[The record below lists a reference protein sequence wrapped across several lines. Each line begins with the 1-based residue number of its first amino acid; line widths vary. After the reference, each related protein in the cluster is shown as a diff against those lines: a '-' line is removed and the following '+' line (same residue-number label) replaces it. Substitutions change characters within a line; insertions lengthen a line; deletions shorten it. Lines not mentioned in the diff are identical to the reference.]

1 MKTAILESSRRSFA
15 VLKMYNFGSVLLQ
28 APFIGPTTNGLVTP
42 KFNGVIS
49 KQACISSTIPVKA
62 SNDVGVP
69 VSRQML
75 SPVKAP
81 QTSTS
86 TSSSSA
92 TTLFPQKH
100 KKISFGITTPKPF
113 QAVQNQMPQ
122 PVQTQDSTGSSAM
135 TSSPR
140 IVMHIKNGKVTTI
153 EKSPDGKSKV
163 VKGSPRKQSTLV
175 PYDDDSDSAGEGT
188 SKEVEKKPGDRGPRV
203 ALNFSDQEKEN
214 HISEKISQG
223 AFNMFT
229 SSSSPAKNSPK
240 REKGENHVE
249 GLPHKTSTST
259 TVKPGGLDSVVLPRW
274 DLTLKLNRDSSS
286 GLKKMSI
293 DTQSPTK
300 VNSTTSSWFVQAK
313 DSAPSPSLASCSSNN
328 SNHSVNSTTEWS
340 VEPDSKANISVDRK
354 PQTPSSGWTVT
365 QSPPKGK
372 KGLLVRSESLE
383 DSPKRV
389 KKLKRSSSLE
399 PVLTRVEPVLTN
411 GDGPHSLDGFSERTS
426 VKKSGDPL
434 EARADL
440 SCRLGL
446 NPDQVPNCNGPS
458 SVKESSRLDFPPCSK
473 NSPDEETADQKGHRI
488 YSDKR
493 PLLESEDSPSVEKV
507 HKKHKKKKHKRDKDG
522 ERSKVKYTELQESM
536 TSEDGQSRRKHKKKK
551 KHKRSHD
558 YSDSDRKEKRRR
570 EREDSD
576 SDHKRKRHSNGH
588 NSDDDGLST
597 RKRKKSESSDSEYT
611 WEERTKETLL
621 KEKSES
627 FSQSSD
633 KPSEYC
639 WVLSGIFNGD
649 DTCLDRNPK
658 GRLGMSDVSLPA

>member
-1 MKTAILESSRRSFA
+1 MLFCTY
-15 VLKMYNFGSVLLQ
+15 MYNCGSLFLQ

-42 KFNGVIS
+42 KFNGVIG
-49 KQACISSTIPVKA
+49 KQTCSTSAKPVKA

-69 VSRQML
+69 VPRQML

-92 TTLFPQKH
+92 TTLLPQKH
-100 KKISFGITTPKPF
+100 KKISFGIATPKPF

-122 PVQTQDSTGSSAM
+122 PMQTQDSVGSSN
-135 TSSPR
+135 TLTTSPR

-163 VKGSPRKQSTLV
+163 VKGSPKRQSMLV
-175 PYDDDSDSAGEGT
+175 PYDDDSDSGGEGT
-188 SKEVEKKPGDRGPRV
+188 LKDTEKKPADRGPRV

-214 HISEKISQG
+214 HAGEKVSQG
-223 AFNMFT
+223 SFNVFT
-229 SSSSPAKNSPK
+229 GVSSPAKHSPK

-249 GLPHKTSTST
+249 GLQHKTSTT
-259 TVKPGGLDSVVLPRW
+259 AAVKPGGLDGAVPPRC
-274 DLTLKLNRDSSS
+274 DLTLKLNRESSS

-300 VNSTTSSWFVQAK
+300 VNSTTTSWFVQAK

-340 VEPDSKANISVDRK
+340 VEPDSKANSCVDRK
-354 PQTPSSGWTVT
+354 PQTSSSGWKVT

-372 KGLLVRSESLE
+372 RGLLVRSESLE
-383 DSPKRV
+383 DSPKRA

-399 PVLTRVEPVLTN
+399 PLLTRVEPVLTN
-411 GDGPHSLDGFSERTS
+411 GDGHHSLDGFSERTS
-426 VKKSGDPL
+426 VKKNGDCL
-434 EARADL
+434 GAKTDL
-440 SCRLGL
+440 SGRLGL
-446 NPDQVPNCNGPS
+446 NLDPVPNCNGS
-458 SVKESSRLDFPPCSK
+458 FSIQESVQFDFPQCSK
-473 NSPDEETADQKGHRI
+473 NNPEEETVHQNGHQI
-488 YSDKR
+488 YSDKH
-493 PLLESEDSPSVEKV
+493 PLLENDESPCVEKV
-507 HKKHKKKKHKRDKDG
+507 HKKHKKKKKHKRDKDG

-536 TSEDGQSRRKHKKKK
+536 TSEDGHSRRKHKKKK

-558 YSDSDRKEKRRR
+558 YSDSDCKEKRWR
-570 EREDSD
+570 ERGSLD
-576 SDHKRKRHSNGH
+576 SDHKRKRHSDSH
-588 NSDDDGLST
+588 SSDDEGLST

-621 KEKSES
+621 KEKSEKTA
-627 FSQSSD
+627 QSSD
-633 KPSEYC
+633 KSCE
-639 WVLSGIFNGD
+639 
-649 DTCLDRNPK
+649 
-658 GRLGMSDVSLPA
+658 